1 MFAVLWAITP
11 ATAVMDKLYT
21 AGFCNP
27 SGDFPK
33 QPFLLFYGQCA
44 CIPLIRKAWHFLKY
58 NSHFQRLLRRN
69 FDGFMV

>member
-44 CIPLIRKAWHFLKY
+44 CIPY
-58 NSHFQRLLRRN
+58 NKESMAFS
-69 FDGFMV
+69 